1 MARADGSKTLEFERP
16 ILELESKIAQIEA
29 NASAKKKDLANL
41 AQLRDMAEKLKLEI
55 YAKLSPYER
64 IQIARFEQ
72 RPQTSDYT
80 SLLFDEFV
88 ELHGGKTFR
97 EDYSIIAG
105 LGRIGERRVMLIGQE
120 KGKTTADK
128 VKRYFGCPH
137 PEGYRKALAKMR
149 LAEKFNI
156 PVITL
161 INTPGAYP
169 GVEAEERGQA
179 YAIAVNLMHM
189 SRLRTPIIS
198 IVIGEGGSGG
208 ALGIGVAD
216 RFAILEYAYYSV
228 ISPEGCSAILWKS
241 NENKVEAAEALKL
254 TPRDLLDMG
263 IVDTILPEPTGGAHR
278 DPEAVG
284 RTIREY
290 LVETL
295 ADLCTM
301 DTDSL
306 LEARYER
313 LRRIGVVIEH
323 ASTPVG
329 THASD
334 SPSAEGPP
342 TDSTSQEAPPEEIT
356 PPPARPPENPDPA

>member
-1 MARADGSKTLEFERP
+1 VARSDGNKILEFERP
-16 ILELESKIAQIEA
+16 ILELERKIAEIEA

-41 AQLRDMAEKLKLEI
+41 AHLRDMAEKLKREI
-55 YAKLSPYER
+55 YAKLSAYER
-64 IQIARFEQ
+64 IQMARFEL
-72 RPQTSDYT
+72 RPQTSDYAD
-80 SLLFDEFV
+80 LIFDEFV
-88 ELHGGKTFR
+88 ELHGGKTYK

-105 LGRIGERRVMLIGQE
+105 LGRIGDRGVMLIGQE
-120 KGKTTADK
+120 KGKTTADRA
-128 VKRYFGCPH
+128 KRFFGCPH

-156 PVITL
+156 PVVTL

-216 RFAILEYAYYSV
+216 RFAIMEYAYYSV
-228 ISPEGCSAILWKS
+228 ITPEGCSAILWKS

-254 TPRDLLDMG
+254 SPRDLLDMG
-263 IVDTILPEPTGGAHR
+263 IVDKILPEPVGGAHH
-278 DPEAVG
+278 DPEAMG
-284 RTIREY
+284 RTVKEY

-295 ADLCTM
+295 GDLCAM
-301 DTDSL
+301 DTDAL

-323 ASTPVG
+323 ASPLAEARPPDSAPADESSGDSSSET
-329 THASD
+329 ASPD
-334 SPSAEGPP
+334 EV
-342 TDSTSQEAPPEEIT
+342 T
-356 PPPARPPENPDPA
+356 PPPGDHPESPDPA